1 MRWTILQQNASR
13 WLYFIALAV
22 GTGMIVIGLALA
34 TSLGLI

>member
-1 MRWTILQQNASR
+1 MRWTIVQQNASR

-34 TSLGLI
+34 IRWGLV